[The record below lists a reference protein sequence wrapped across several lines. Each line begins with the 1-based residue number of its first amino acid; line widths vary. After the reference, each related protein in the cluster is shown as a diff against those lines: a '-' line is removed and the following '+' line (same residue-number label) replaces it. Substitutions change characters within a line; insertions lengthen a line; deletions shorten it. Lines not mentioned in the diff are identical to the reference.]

1 MIQTVLGVAV
11 VVGAATVVAWM
22 AGRVGGQLARLRPLV
37 VPSRRV
43 RRRR

>member
-1 MIQTVLGVAV
+1 MNEPMWLSLLASAILAV
-11 VVGAATVVAWM
+11 VACVVGRSARQA
-22 AGRVGGQLARLRPLV
+22 ARLRPLE